1 MEVEQAVFLEL
12 HLLVAAAVVQE
23 LVATALQIRAVQ
35 AVLQQPTVTQVQAFR
50 IRVVAVAVA
59 LQAAERRERM
69 QETVE
74 RQQAVRTE
82 RRIVAV
88 AVADHRRQQPAETV
102 ARAKS

>member
-1 MEVEQAVFLEL
+1 MVQPQTVTRVQAF
-12 HLLVAAAVVQE
+12 H
-23 LVATALQIRAVQ
+23 IRAV
-35 AVLQQPTVTQVQAFR
+35 
-50 IRVVAVAVA
+50 VVVVA

-74 RQQAVRTE
+74 RRPAVRTE

-102 ARAKS
+102 ARARL